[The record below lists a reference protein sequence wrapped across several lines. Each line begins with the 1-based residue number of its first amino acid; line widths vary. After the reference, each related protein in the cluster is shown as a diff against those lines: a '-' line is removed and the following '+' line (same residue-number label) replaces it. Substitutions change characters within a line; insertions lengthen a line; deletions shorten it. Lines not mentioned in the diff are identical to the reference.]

1 MCLATLFQACHRR
14 SILEILLLPAPNSIK
29 NISKTC
35 PRVKRGH
42 VFEHNVQILSKSSSG
57 DVHIEAKVPLVW
69 GDKNP
74 SALGAPHGPVKLERP
89 RTRHRERANSVVEN
103 REHSENRC
111 PPR

>member
-1 MCLATLFQACHRR
+1 MCALQLSSKRATGDR
-14 SILEILLLPAPNSIK
+14 SWRFCYCPPQTRSK
-29 NISKTC
+29 ISQK
-35 PRVKRGH
+35 RVH
-42 VFEHNVQILSKSSSG
+42 VSSVDVFEHNVQILSKSSSG